1 MAEIDKGL
9 PNVRQSVK
17 IPSPDEQVEIQTE
30 VQESMPSPENT
41 EITENEDGSVEVD
54 FDPGAVSPESGDDH
68 YANLA
73 DLLPDSILE
82 PIGSELYANFTD
94 YKESRRE
101 WERSYTKGL
110 DLLGF
115 QFEQRTRPFQGA
127 SGATHPVLAEAVT
140 QFQAQAY
147 KELLPANGPIRTQ
160 ILGKADVMKQDQ
172 AQRVKEFMNFQI
184 MDVMKEYEPEF
195 DQMLFYLPLAGSTF
209 KKVYYDDLLGR
220 AVSKFVTADDLVVPY
235 SATSLEDAEAI
246 CHVLKI
252 SANDLRKQQVSG
264 FYRDIDLGKPY
275 AEETE
280 LKKKERELEGT
291 RATGYQKNNPIYTL
305 IECHVD
311 LDLEG
316 FEDRGQDGMP
326 TGIKIPYIVTIDNG
340 TRKVLSIRRNYKVD
354 DPKKTKVQYFVH
366 FKFLPGLGF
375 YGFGL
380 IHMIGGLTRAATSAL
395 RQLIDA
401 GTLSNLPSGFK
412 QRGIRVRDDAQS
424 LQPGEWRDVDA
435 PGGNLKD
442 AFMNLPYK
450 EPSQTLLHLM
460 GVCVQAGQR
469 FASIADMQVG
479 DGNQQAAVGTTVALL
494 ERGSRVMSAIHKRL
508 YASMKNEFV
517 LLSNVFS
524 TYLPPVYPYD
534 VVGGERQIKQTDF
547 DDRIDILPVADPN
560 IFSATQRVSIAQTE
574 LQLAQSNPQMHNM
587 YEAYRDMYEAIGVKN
602 IDQILPPPPQPQP
615 KNPALEHIDAIG
627 GKPFQAFTGQ
637 DHRAHIA
644 AHIAF
649 MATNMAKNNPVI
661 MASLEK
667 NIFEHIALMAD
678 EQVQLEFKDKIERM
692 QQIQQDLAQNPQ
704 IQQQMQMNPQ
714 LQQGMKQ
721 EADNLAIEIEAR
733 KAVLIAEMTE
743 DFLNEEKKV
752 SGDFGNDPIA
762 KLRARELDLKA
773 QDNLRKQK
781 EDEARINLDKSKML
795 MNRDIQED
803 KMEQNEDLALLRAAT
818 SIEKQKMS
826 NRAKAKSDAT
836 KRFDVKKLKGPRS

>member
-30 VQESMPSPENT
+30 VQESMPSPDNT
-41 EITENEDGSVEVD
+41 EITENEDGSVDVD
-54 FDPGAVSPESGDDH
+54 FDPGAMSPESGNDH

-73 DLLPDSILE
+73 DLLPDSILD
-82 PIGSELYANFTD
+82 PIGSELYANYTD

-127 SGATHPVLAEAVT
+127 SGATHPVLAEAIT

-160 ILGKADVMKQDQ
+160 ILGKTDVMKQDQ
-172 AQRVKEFMNFQI
+172 AQRVKEFMNYQI
-184 MDVMKEYEPEF
+184 MDVMKEYEAEF

-235 SATSLEDAEAI
+235 SATSLEDAESI

-252 SANDLRKQQVSG
+252 SANDLRKQQVLG
-264 FYRDIDLGKPY
+264 FYRDIELGTPY
-275 AEETE
+275 YEETE

-291 RATGYQKNNPIYTL
+291 RATGYNKNNPIYTL

-316 FEDRGQDGMP
+316 FEDRGPDGMP

-354 DPKKTKVQYFVH
+354 DPKKSKIQYFVH

-450 EPSQTLLHLM
+450 EPSQTLLQLM
-460 GVCVQAGQR
+460 GICVQAGQR

-508 YASMKNEFV
+508 YASMKNEFS
-517 LLSNVFS
+517 LLARLFS

-560 IFSATQRVSIAQTE
+560 IFSATQRVSIA
-574 LQLAQSNPQMHNM
+574 
-587 YEAYRDMYEAIGVKN
+587 
-602 IDQILPPPPQPQP
+602 
-615 KNPALEHIDAIG
+615 
-627 GKPFQAFTGQ
+627 
-637 DHRAHIA
+637 
-644 AHIAF
+644 
-649 MATNMAKNNPVI
+649 
-661 MASLEK
+661 
-667 NIFEHIALMAD
+667 
-678 EQVQLEFKDKIERM
+678 
-692 QQIQQDLAQNPQ
+692 
-704 IQQQMQMNPQ
+704 
-714 LQQGMKQ
+714 
-721 EADNLAIEIEAR
+721 
-733 KAVLIAEMTE
+733 
-743 DFLNEEKKV
+743 
-752 SGDFGNDPIA
+752 
-762 KLRARELDLKA
+762 
-773 QDNLRKQK
+773 
-781 EDEARINLDKSKML
+781 
-795 MNRDIQED
+795 
-803 KMEQNEDLALLRAAT
+803 
-818 SIEKQKMS
+818 
-826 NRAKAKSDAT
+826 
-836 KRFDVKKLKGPRS
+836 

>member
-667 NIFEHIALMAD
+667 NIFEHISLMAD

-795 MNRDIQED
+795 MNRDVQDD

-826 NRAKAKSDAT
+826 NEARMRSDRI
-836 KRFDVKKLKGPRS
+836 KRKDVKTLKGPRR

>member
-9 PNVRQSVK
+9 PNVRQEIK
-17 IPSPDEQVEIQTE
+17 IPPKDEMAQVVEQL
-30 VQESMPSPENT
+30 QESMPSPDKT
-41 EITENEDGSVEVD
+41 EIRENEDGSVD
-54 FDPGAVSPESGDDH
+54 INFDPSAVSPEQGDNH

-73 DLLPDSILE
+73 DLLPDSVLD
-82 PIGSELYANFTD
+82 PLGSELYANYTD
-94 YKESRRE
+94 YRESRRE
-101 WERSYTKGL
+101 WERSYTQGL

-147 KELLPANGPIRTQ
+147 KELLPAAGPVRTQ
-160 ILGKADVMKQDQ
+160 VLGSPSREKQDQ
-172 AQRVKEFMNFQI
+172 AVRVKNFMNYQL
-184 MDVMKEYEPEF
+184 MDVMKEFEPEF

-209 KKVYYDDLLGR
+209 KKVYYDDLMER

-246 CHVLKI
+246 CHVIKM
-252 SANDLRKQQVSG
+252 SGNDLRKQQVAG
-264 FYRDIDLGKPY
+264 FYRDIELGTPY

-291 RATGYQKNNPIYTL
+291 RSTGQQKNNPIYTL
-305 IECHVD
+305 IECHVNLD
-311 LDLEG
+311 LDG
-316 FEDRGQDGMP
+316 FEDRGPDGVP

-340 TRKVLSIRRNYKVD
+340 SRKILSIRRNFRVD
-354 DPKKTKVQYFVH
+354 DPKKNKIQYFVH

-435 PGGNLKD
+435 PGGSLRD

-450 EPSQTLLHLM
+450 EPSATLLQLM
-460 GVCVQAGQR
+460 GICVSAGQR

-494 ERGSRVMSAIHKRL
+494 ERAPRVMSAIHKRL
-508 YASMKNEFV
+508 YASMKQEFT
-517 LLSNVFS
+517 LLSDVFS

-534 VVGGERQIKQTDF
+534 VVGGQKEIKQTDF
-547 DDRIDILPVADPN
+547 DAKVDILPVADPN
-560 IFSATQRVSIAQTE
+560 IFSSTQRVAIAQTE
-574 LQLAQSNPQMHNM
+574 LQLAESNPQMHNL
-587 YEAYRDMYEAIGVKN
+587 YNAYRDMYEALGVKN
-602 IDQILPPPPQPQP
+602 IDQVLPPPPPPAP
-615 KNPALEHIDAIG
+615 KNPALEHIDALA

-637 DHRAHIA
+637 DHQAHIA
-644 AHIAF
+644 AHVAF
-649 MATNMAKNNPVI
+649 MSTNMAKNNPQI

-678 EQVQLEFKDKIERM
+678 EQVQMEM
-692 QQIQQDLAQNPQ
+692 Q
-704 IQQQMQMNPQ
+704 
-714 LQQGMKQ
+714 
-721 EADNLAIEIEAR
+721 
-733 KAVLIAEMTE
+733 
-743 DFLNEEKKV
+743 
-752 SGDFGNDPIA
+752 
-762 KLRARELDLKA
+762 
-773 QDNLRKQK
+773 
-781 EDEARINLDKSKML
+781 
-795 MNRDIQED
+795 
-803 KMEQNEDLALLRAAT
+803 
-818 SIEKQKMS
+818 
-826 NRAKAKSDAT
+826 
-836 KRFDVKKLKGPRS
+836 